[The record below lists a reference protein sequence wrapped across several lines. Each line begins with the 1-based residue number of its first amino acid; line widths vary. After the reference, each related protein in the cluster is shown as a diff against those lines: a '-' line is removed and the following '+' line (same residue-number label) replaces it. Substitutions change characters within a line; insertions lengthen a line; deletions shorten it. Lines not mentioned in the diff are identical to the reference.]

1 MARELPRLT
10 SFRMRAPVLVMAA
23 AAWFT
28 AWLPAAS
35 EARDRHVLWT
45 VQGQHN
51 TVYLLGSIHVLRAED
66 GGLPK
71 VAQDAYVDAERLV
84 MEIDMDDATSSDPM
98 AMAATAQRLALLPAG
113 QSLRSVL
120 GSDYAAVQ
128 LHAQEAGLD
137 LALLDRFEPW
147 YVATALLQMELAKRG
162 FSSEQGVEETLAKR
176 AMADRKPI
184 AGLET
189 AEQQLGILAGLPMA
203 EQKRFLLM
211 TIDEMDDFD
220 AEFDEVLRAW
230 KSGDTAKLASLLGDE
245 FARFPE
251 LYRPLTED
259 RNRAWVGE
267 IANLLDDPDDYLVV
281 VGALHLV
288 GRNSVVDLLQKR
300 GYTVTQQ

>member
-1 MARELPRLT
+1 MLA
-10 SFRMRAPVLVMAA
+10 VAA
-23 AAWFT
+23 VAWLA
-28 AWLPAAS
+28 AWLPASS

-45 VQGQHN
+45 VQGTHN

-71 VAQDAYVDAERLV
+71 VAQDAYADAERLV
-84 MEIDMDDATSSDPM
+84 MELDMDDVMSGDPM
-98 AMAATAQRLALLPAG
+98 AMAATAQRLALLPEG

-128 LHAQEAGLD
+128 ARAREAGLD
-137 LALLDRFEPW
+137 LAMFDRFEPW
-147 YVATALLQMELAKRG
+147 FVATALLQMELAKRG

-176 AMADRKPI
+176 AMADGKPI
-184 AGLET
+184 EGLET
-189 AEQQLGILAGLPMA
+189 AEQQLGMLAGLPMA

-220 AEFDEVLRAW
+220 AELDEMLQAW

-245 FARFPE
+245 FEQFPE

-259 RNRAWVGE
+259 RNRVWVGE
-267 IANLLDDPDDYLVV
+267 IADLLDDHDDYLVV

-300 GYTVTQQ
+300 GYKVTQQ